1 MPAHALYKTC
11 AELVNT
17 LWFVPNTNNFAGFD
31 ILYVQI
37 LRKSQR
43 KRTCLHIKIGKW
55 TYLFVLK

>member
-1 MPAHALYKTC
+1 MPALPYIRHVQNW
-11 AELVNT
+11 VNT

-37 LRKSQR
+37 LRKNQR